1 MNALGMIELTSIPA
15 GVQAGDAMLKA
26 AAVELVTAQ
35 PVCAGK
41 YIVLVTGEAAAVRE
55 SVEAGKL
62 SGGEKLVD
70 SMFVA
75 NIHPQ
80 VPRAINACTEIGRV
94 ASVGVIE
101 VFSLCAAVLAAD
113 AAAKAADVRLMEV
126 RLGRGLGGKSF
137 IALTGEIA
145 SVQAAI
151 RRALK
156 KKGPMTRAQLEEG
169 LAGIR
174 ASLFYTKNRAVVRDA
189 HTFAGQLL
197 ESMTQRGEL
206 LLDNG
211 TYRLNPDRKKR

>member
-94 ASVGVIE
+94 ASVGAIE

-151 RRALK
+151 DA
-156 KKGPMTRAQLEEG
+156 A
-169 LAGIR
+169 
-174 ASLFYTKNRAVVRDA
+174 RAVEG
-189 HTFAGQLL
+189 TAGLMND
-197 ESMTQRGEL
+197 SVVIPAPH
-206 LLDNG
+206 
-211 TYRLNPDRKKR
+211 PDMIRSLY

>member
-94 ASVGVIE
+94 ASVGVIG
-101 VFSLCAAVLAAD
+101 VFALRGRAGSRCGGRQGRRRAAD
-113 AAAKAADVRLMEV
+113 GGV
-126 RLGRGLGGKSF
+126 RLGRGPAGNRSLPSPARSPPCRPRSTLRAPSKGRLG
-137 IALTGEIA
+137 
-145 SVQAAI
+145 
-151 RRALK
+151 
-156 KKGPMTRAQLEEG
+156 
-169 LAGIR
+169 
-174 ASLFYTKNRAVVRDA
+174 
-189 HTFAGQLL
+189 
-197 ESMTQRGEL
+197 
-206 LLDNG
+206 
-211 TYRLNPDRKKR
+211 

>member
-101 VFSLCAAVLAAD
+101 VFSLCGAGLAAD

-151 RRALK
+151 DA
-156 KKGPMTRAQLEEG
+156 A
-169 LAGIR
+169 
-174 ASLFYTKNRAVVRDA
+174 RAVEG
-189 HTFAGQLL
+189 TAGLMND
-197 ESMTQRGEL
+197 SVVIPAPH
-206 LLDNG
+206 
-211 TYRLNPDRKKR
+211 PDMIRSLY